1 MATILIAEDSRSIR
15 GLVAKALTEAG
26 FDVVAAADGRE
37 ALEKAEVGAFDLV
50 ITDINMPRMNG
61 IELVTELR
69 KLQQFRFMPI
79 IVLTTESSPEMKLR
93 GKSAG
98 ATGWL
103 VKPFDPEL
111 LLRAIARALD

>member
-1 MATILIAEDSRSIR
+1 MT
-15 GLVAKALTEAG
+15 KALTQAG
-26 FDVVAAADGRE
+26 FNVVAAADGRE
-37 ALEKAEVGAFDLV
+37 ALEKAEGGSFDLV

-61 IELVTELR
+61 IELVTALR
-69 KLQQFRFMPI
+69 KLKEFRFTPI
-79 IVLTTESSPEMKLR
+79 IVLTTESSPEMKLK